1 MLYEFTLRTSGR
13 TELVDITSQVESVVA
28 QSGVKN
34 GICVIYVPHTTAGVI
49 INENADPSVKTDIKN
64 HLEELVPWNKPYE
77 HAEGNASA
85 HIKSSIVGVSQTLII
100 ENGKLVLGTWQG
112 IFFCEF
118 DGPRTRKVFVKI
130 VSG

>member
-49 INENADPSVKTDIKN
+49 INENADPPVKTDIK
-64 HLEELVPWNKPYE
+64 KDR
-77 HAEGNASA
+77 
-85 HIKSSIVGVSQTLII
+85 KSVV
-100 ENGKLVLGTWQG
+100 
-112 IFFCEF
+112 
-118 DGPRTRKVFVKI
+118 
-130 VSG
+130 